1 VRRADAAASEGSP
14 VLLLATPST
23 HVLLPARA
31 GAGAAADARFVPLA
45 SLGRAPNVLLASP
58 RLEVRS
64 VEALVERARR
74 QALVYASAGRGQT
87 IHLCTAYF
95 CALAGIRMT
104 HRPYDAGSAHAYAD
118 LAAGRV
124 HVYFDNL
131 LGCRDAILRGD
142 AIPLAISANE
152 RNRLL
157 PGVPTLVERGFA
169 RHALEI
175 WFGVAGAGLD
185 AAARGAI
192 DAARSDA
199 GLRES
204 LAAIGLTGAVGSG
217 SELAQEIE
225 ASRDGWRYALESA
238 E

>member
-1 VRRADAAASEGSP
+1 M
-14 VLLLATPST
+14 LLLATPST
-23 HVLLPARA
+23 HILLPARL
-31 GAGAAADARFVPLA
+31 GEDAAPDARFVPLA

-58 RLEVRS
+58 RLDVRS
-64 VEALVERARR
+64 VEALVERART
-74 QALVYASAGRGQT
+74 QPLVYASAGRGQT

-95 CALAGIRMT
+95 CALAGVRMT
-104 HRPYDAGSAHAYAD
+104 HRPYDSGSAHAYGD

-142 AIPLAISANE
+142 AIALAVSASE

-157 PGVPTLVERGFA
+157 PGVPTLAERGFA
-169 RHALEI
+169 CHALEI
-175 WFGVAGAGLD
+175 GFGVAGAGLGE
-185 AAARGAI
+185 AALHAI
-192 DAARSDA
+192 DAARTDA

-204 LAAIGLTGAVGSG
+204 LGAIGLGGAVGDG
-217 SELAQEIE
+217 AELAREIE
-225 ASRDGWRYALESA
+225 SSREGWRYALESA